1 MENNY
6 TWPSHFTFT
15 VINSKQLGQTCCS
28 LKYMVKMGLVCFLTL
43 TYKSI
48 LKELAALLLKLLIY
62 YSTSKPVCL
71 IPVYFINMIHILS
84 HPLQD
89 GYHLITAFVKL
100 HSNSTKFLKKPHFC
114 NSRLAWIFQSCK
126 NLAWITCT

>member
-1 MENNY
+1 
-6 TWPSHFTFT
+6 
-15 VINSKQLGQTCCS
+15 
-28 LKYMVKMGLVCFLTL
+28 MGLVCFLAL

-100 HSNSTKFLKKPHFC
+100 HSNLTK
-114 NSRLAWIFQSCK
+114 S
-126 NLAWITCT
+126 

>member
-28 LKYMVKMGLVCFLTL
+28 LKYMVKNGPSLFFGSYIQINIKRV
-43 TYKSI
+43 
-48 LKELAALLLKLLIY
+48 AALLLKLLIY

-71 IPVYFINMIHILS
+71 IPVYFIHMIHILS